1 MHLNRRGL
9 IRTSLGAALA
19 LPYVRRSHAETSEV
33 SIAKQ
38 FGTLFLQQDVMEVQK
53 LVEKQA
59 ALLGLPNL
67 RATYPRFGGVG
78 AITDALLSGG
88 LHLASG
94 GVPGALLLWD
104 RTRGAVKSAF
114 AMNATTQRL
123 LTVNPAVKTLAD
135 LTPEDRIALP
145 TVKIGTQAI
154 YLQMAAAKQWGLKE
168 YNRLDS
174 LTIGRAHPD
183 GMAAM
188 LSKTEI
194 TCHFSTSPFQER
206 ELSLAGVREVTNSY
220 SIQGLPTGTPNT
232 VFANVK
238 FRAENPQAWLAVMAA
253 FQEATDWINENP
265 ADAAQLYL
273 DNSGDKNTVAN
284 VLASMQAPGNAFTLQ
299 PRGVMAV
306 ANFMAD
312 TGVLKRRPERM
323 EEIFF
328 PESLEP
334 TGT

>member
-1 MHLNRRGL
+1 M
-9 IRTSLGAALA
+9 
-19 LPYVRRSHAETSEV
+19 
-33 SIAKQ
+33 
-38 FGTLFLQQDVMEVQK
+38 
-53 LVEKQA
+53 
-59 ALLGLPNL
+59 
-67 RATYPRFGGVG
+67 
-78 AITDALLSGG
+78 
-88 LHLASG
+88 
-94 GVPGALLLWD
+94 PGALLSWH

-145 TVKIGTQAI
+145 TVKIGTQGI
-154 YLQMAAAKQWGLKE
+154 YLQMAAAKQWGMKE

-174 LTIGRAHPD
+174 LTIGRPHPD
-183 GMAAM
+183 GMAAI

-206 ELSLAGVREVTNSY
+206 ELSLAGMREVTNSY
-220 SIQGLPTGTPNT
+220 SIPGLPTGTPNT
-232 VFANVK
+232 VFANAR
-238 FRAENPQAWLAVMAA
+238 FRAENPQTWLAVMAA

-273 DNSGDKNTVAN
+273 DNNGDKNTVAN

-299 PRGVMAV
+299 SRGVMAV
-306 ANFMAD
+306 ADFMAD
-312 TGVLKRRPERM
+312 TGVIKRQPEHI

-328 PESLEP
+328 SGSLKP